1 MVKVCLLFNDN
12 RLKYILIKLLKEYNI
27 TFTES
32 SFNNIP
38 LDINTIFTDNIDLKN
53 KLPSSNIKTIL
64 IDSQPSESLILNIL
78 PYIYNKTIFNQLV
91 AGIDPGKNYGFIVIA
106 DGYTI
111 FSGIFRNVG
120 FLVKK
125 IADLF
130 SNIPSKDKL
139 IRIGNGGGKYLT
151 IFLSH
156 LKNIPQNILGK
167 MSIELVEESSCSN
180 FISINTR
187 SEDIISAYI
196 IALNK
201 GKRIELK

>member
-32 SFNNIP
+32 SFNKIP

-53 KLPSSNIKTIL
+53 KLSSSNIKTIL